1 MKVSGFTY
9 VRNGLTYDYPFLE
22 AIQSVLPVCD
32 EFIAVVGNSSD
43 GTREAI
49 EALGD
54 SRVKIIDTIWDEQ
67 MNTMGRRYAEQANI
81 GLDHVTGDWAFHI
94 QADEV
99 VHEEDLPAIRSA
111 MEKYFYNK
119 KVDGFLFRFINFFG
133 DYSHFAPSRRFHQHE
148 IRIVRNDRHIRSYR
162 DSQGFRRFGDPANQ
176 WNEKGTK
183 LHVIPL
189 NARIFHYS
197 HARNPHR
204 QRKRQIEFE
213 KGWIP
218 NEVVEKKYAVKKN
231 EAYDYSNIDY
241 LGLFAGAHPGVMHE
255 RIGNQ
260 DWEFL
265 YSPSVNNMKPKEKIL
280 RFLERL
286 TGRQFFIYKNYKI
299 VRL

>member
-1 MKVSGFTY
+1 
-9 VRNGLTYDYPFLE
+9 
-22 AIQSVLPVCD
+22 
-32 EFIAVVGNSSD
+32 
-43 GTREAI
+43 
-49 EALGD
+49 
-54 SRVKIIDTIWDEQ
+54 
-67 MNTMGRRYAEQANI
+67 
-81 GLDHVTGDWAFHI
+81 
-94 QADEV
+94 
-99 VHEEDLPAIRSA
+99 
-111 MEKYFYNK
+111 
-119 KVDGFLFRFINFFG
+119 
-133 DYSHFAPSRRFHQHE
+133 
-148 IRIVRNDRHIRSYR
+148 
-162 DSQGFRRFGDPANQ
+162 
-176 WNEKGTK
+176 
-183 LHVIPL
+183 VIPL